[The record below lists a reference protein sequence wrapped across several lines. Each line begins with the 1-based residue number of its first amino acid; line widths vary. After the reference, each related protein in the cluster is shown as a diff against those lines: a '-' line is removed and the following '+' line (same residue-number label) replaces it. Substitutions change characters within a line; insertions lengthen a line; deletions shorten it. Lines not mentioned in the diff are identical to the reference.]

1 MSAPTVPQ
9 GTPDIAVRPGRGR
22 TLPARFSPASVGV
35 AGPRRAGAVAA
46 PAWGPA
52 RPPAAGVPTQLSTQ
66 LPTQRPAPAADQ
78 LPAPAEWGPPPAP
91 PCSSARVFLAVLSR
105 DVHVTGKEL
114 VAFLAQNMIQPF
126 FFLFIFAKVLGG
138 AGFVSGSYGE
148 IMLAGLIALN
158 AFFGGLHAVA
168 FPLVMDFAWT
178 REIDDRLLAPM
189 PISLVAVEKMAFGAL
204 RGLLAALLMVPIGL
218 IMLPNVSWPAAGLA
232 PALLCTVLGAVL
244 GGTMG
249 LAIGTLVPPRR
260 INVLFALIF
269 APLMFTGSVQFP
281 WHALSGERWFQV
293 VCALNP
299 LTYVSEGIRAALVP
313 SVPHL
318 SYLLCVVVSVLATA
332 GFAWLGIAGFL
343 RRAMD

>member
-1 MSAPTVPQ
+1 MTAPTVPH
-9 GTPDIAVRPGRGR
+9 GTHTVRPARG
-22 TLPARFSPASVGV
+22 TLFPRFN
-35 AGPRRAGAVAA
+35 
-46 PAWGPA
+46 
-52 RPPAAGVPTQLSTQ
+52 PAALTPTPSAPVGWHP
-66 LPTQRPAPAADQ
+66 PTPAAV
-78 LPAPAEWGPPPAP
+78 P

-126 FFLFIFAKVLGG
+126 FFLFIFAKVLDG
-138 AGFVSGSYGE
+138 AGFVSGGYGE
-148 IMLAGLIALN
+148 IMLPGLIALN
-158 AFFGGLHAVA
+158 AFFGALHAVA

-189 PISLVAVEKMAFGAL
+189 PIHLVAVEKMVFGAL
-204 RGLLAALLMVPIGL
+204 RGLIAAVLMVPIGL
-218 IMLPNVSWPAAGLA
+218 VMLPSVSWPVGGWA

-281 WHALSGERWFQV
+281 WHSLSGERWFQV
-293 VCALNP
+293 LCAVNP
-299 LTYVSEGIRAALVP
+299 LTYVSEGIRAVLVP

-318 SYLLCVVVSVLATA
+318 PYGLCVVVTVVAIVASGWA
-332 GFAWLGIAGFL
+332 GINGFL
-343 RRAMD
+343 RRALD

>member
-9 GTPDIAVRPGRGR
+9 GTPDIAARPHRDTTFPGR
-22 TLPARFSPASVGV
+22 FSSASVGV
-35 AGPRRAGAVAA
+35 AAPRRAV
-46 PAWGPA
+46 PAWAPP
-52 RPPAAGVPTQLSTQ
+52 RPPAAGLPIQVPA
-66 LPTQRPAPAADQ
+66 QRSAPVPAPAAD
-78 LPAPAEWGPPPAP
+78 PTMWGPPPAP

-114 VAFLAQNMIQPF
+114 VAFLAQNMIQPI

-138 AGFVSGSYGE
+138 AGFVSGDYGE

-204 RGLLAALLMVPIGL
+204 RGLLAAVLMVPIGL
-218 IMLPNVSWPAAGLA
+218 VMLPSVSWPAAAWA

-249 LAIGTLVPPRR
+249 LAIGTLVPPKR

-281 WHALSGERWFQV
+281 WHALSAERWFQV

-318 SYLLCVVVSVLATA
+318 PYLLCVVVSVLATA
-332 GFAWLGIAGFL
+332 GFAWLGIAGFM

>member
-1 MSAPTVPQ
+1 
-9 GTPDIAVRPGRGR
+9 
-22 TLPARFSPASVGV
+22 
-35 AGPRRAGAVAA
+35 
-46 PAWGPA
+46 
-52 RPPAAGVPTQLSTQ
+52 
-66 LPTQRPAPAADQ
+66 
-78 LPAPAEWGPPPAP
+78 
-91 PCSSARVFLAVLSR
+91 VFLAVLSR

-126 FFLFIFAKVLGG
+126 FFLFIFAKVLDG
-138 AGFVSGSYGE
+138 AGFVSGGYGE
-148 IMLAGLIALN
+148 IMLPGLIALN

-204 RGLLAALLMVPIGL
+204 RGLLAAVLMVPIGL
-218 IMLPNVSWPAAGLA
+218 VMLPSVSWPAGGWA

-318 SYLLCVVVSVLATA
+318 PYLLCVVVSVLATA
-332 GFAWLGIAGFL
+332 GFAWLGIAGFM

>member
-1 MSAPTVPQ
+1 MTAPTVPH
-9 GTPDIAVRPGRGR
+9 GTPKLSVRPALGAVF
-22 TLPARFSPASVGV
+22 PRFSPAALIPAPSAPVG
-35 AGPRRAGAVAA
+35 
-46 PAWGPA
+46 WH
-52 RPPAAGVPTQLSTQ
+52 PPAPPT
-66 LPTQRPAPAADQ
+66 
-78 LPAPAEWGPPPAP
+78 AP

-126 FFLFIFAKVLGG
+126 FFLFIFAKVLDG
-138 AGFVSGSYGE
+138 AGFVSAGYGE

-158 AFFGGLHAVA
+158 AFFGALHAVA

-189 PISLVAVEKMAFGAL
+189 PIHLVAVEKMVFGAL
-204 RGLLAALLMVPIGL
+204 RGLIAAVLMVPIGL
-218 IMLPNVSWPAAGLA
+218 LMLPSVSWPVGGWA
-232 PALLCTVLGAVL
+232 PAVLCTVLGAVL

-269 APLMFTGSVQFP
+269 APLMFTGCVQFP
-281 WHALSGERWFQV
+281 WYSLSAERWFQV
-293 VCALNP
+293 LCAVNP
-299 LTYVSEGIRAALVP
+299 LTYVSEGIRAVLVP

-318 SYLLCVVVSVLATA
+318 QYGLCIVVTVVAIVVSGWA
-332 GFAWLGIAGFL
+332 GIHGFL
-343 RRAMD
+343 HRALD

>member
-1 MSAPTVPQ
+1 MSAPTVPH
-9 GTPDIAVRPGRGR
+9 GTPDISVRPGRGTSFPGR
-22 TLPARFSPASVGV
+22 PRSASAGV
-35 AGPRRAGAVAA
+35 SLGGVAVAA
-46 PAWGPA
+46 KAWS
-52 RPPAAGVPTQLSTQ
+52 PPLQQAQPVPVLAQPVPVAAPVVW
-66 LPTQRPAPAADQ
+66 D
-78 LPAPAEWGPPPAP
+78 PPPAP
-91 PCSSARVFLAVLSR
+91 QCSSARVFLAVLSR

-138 AGFVSGSYGE
+138 AGFVSGGYGE

-158 AFFGGLHAVA
+158 AFFGALHAVA

-189 PISLVAVEKMAFGAL
+189 PISLVAVEKTVFGAL
-204 RGLLAALLMVPIGL
+204 RGLLAAVLMVPIGL
-218 IMLPNVSWPAAGLA
+218 VMLPSVSWPAAGLA
-232 PALLCTVLGAVL
+232 PALLCTVLGSVL

-281 WHALSGERWFQV
+281 WYALSGERWFQV
-293 VCALNP
+293 LCAVNP
-299 LTYVSEGIRAALVP
+299 LTYVSEGIRASLVP
-313 SVPHL
+313 AVPHL
-318 SYLLCVVVSVLATA
+318 PYLLCVVVTVLAIA
-332 GFAWLGIAGFL
+332 GFAWVGVAGFM
-343 RRAMD
+343 RRALD